1 MSRSIFGSA
10 LAAMLLFS
18 GAGQAAAAGAR
29 SGMTPFVPPPPEGWL
44 STMPPSETEDEN
56 DLEPSVSQAYG
67 PAEPGAPGGMSI
79 TFNHPS
85 PHDMDSRFQPSRPLG
100 PNPFAPQFVT
110 SRVKINGLDGYL
122 VYDAAGQGGVLQLRV
137 GRVLVGIVGAAVTPE
152 QMVGLASSID
162 TGRLL
167 KY

>member
-1 MSRSIFGSA
+1 MPSSALRSA
-10 LAAMLLFS
+10 LAAALLLM
-18 GAGQAAAAGAR
+18 GTEQAAAAGAR
-29 SGMTPFVPPPPEGWL
+29 SGMTPFVPPPPEGWV
-44 STMPPSETEDEN
+44 STMPPNETEDEN

-67 PAEPGAPGGMSI
+67 PAKPGAPGGMSI

-85 PHDMDSRFQPSRPLG
+85 PHDMDSRFQPSRQLG

-110 SRVKINGLDGYL
+110 SQVKVNGLDAFL
-122 VYDAAGQGGVLQLRV
+122 IYDAAGRGGVLQVRV
-137 GRVLVGIVGAAVTPE
+137 GRVLVGIVGAEVTPE
-152 QMVGLASSID
+152 QIVGLASSID